1 MMQLITHRLYNLPQ
15 ASHPATQ
22 PFRPGLAVVPLRRT
36 DYPGPIVVVTM
47 LMPCFPLKSLV
58 HYVIARGWATHCRHP
73 GVRAVPEGQEILGQ
87 CLVFG
92 TGWGKA
98 EASDDSLG
106 VDREQHMEP
115 FIPAQAVAPANIR
128 LTGQP
133 TSTPALG
140 ISGGN
145 PSAIQ
150 SLVGSFLS
158 LERSHQKMKESDD
171 GLIMPPHQA
180 VELASVGQGGESRAQ
195 VFIGVAVEAPF
206 AGEMVSL
213 AEESQGNHFTPRQG
227 SPRARDLLWGQLVF
241 AEIISHNIKVC

>member
-1 MMQLITHRLYNLPQ
+1 MLPIQQGSKGQGPTARLTIQPDAEIVQSYLGGQTGLEAGQFIGPLSVQTKGMMQLITHRLYNLPQ

-58 HYVIARGWATHCRHP
+58 HYVVARGWATHCRHP
-73 GVRAVPEGQEILGQ
+73 GVRAMPEGQEILGQ

-115 FIPAQAVAPANIR
+115 FIPAQTVAPANIR
-128 LTGQP
+128 LTCQANQYPSGWH
-133 TSTPALG
+133 LG
-140 ISGGN
+140 WESQCYPELGREFPEPGAKPPENERKRRWPHNAAASGG
-145 PSAIQ
+145 
-150 SLVGSFLS
+150 
-158 LERSHQKMKESDD
+158 
-171 GLIMPPHQA
+171 
-180 VELASVGQGGESRAQ
+180 
-195 VFIGVAVEAPF
+195 
-206 AGEMVSL
+206 
-213 AEESQGNHFTPRQG
+213 
-227 SPRARDLLWGQLVF
+227 
-241 AEIISHNIKVC
+241 